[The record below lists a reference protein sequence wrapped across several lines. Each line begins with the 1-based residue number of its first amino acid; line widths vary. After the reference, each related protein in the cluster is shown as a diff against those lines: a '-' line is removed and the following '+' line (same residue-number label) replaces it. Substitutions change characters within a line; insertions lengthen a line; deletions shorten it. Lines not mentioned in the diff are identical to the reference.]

1 MKNDSFRSE
10 IKNTVLGHDNTIVN
24 ILLQQLNSNISSR
37 LIAEEEYI
45 NKNEE
50 RTKRIVEL
58 FEKFLF
64 EYKNALD
71 KPTIRC
77 YGLFSDLA
85 MVDNILSDHSDR
97 ALLLSE
103 EKESFIKSIQNNFP
117 IRQIVSLDVNFII
130 DVRGYSMEK
139 FENRSEE
146 LIGEIRSFEQAPN
159 FEIVFD
165 YKHRNRNTFIFGT
178 DLMIDAIEIEKQ
190 SGYTTTLFTNDK
202 NKISKRIQEFDN
214 WFSELHRERE
224 IIKKYLTTSDVSVV
238 CEQLLRIRKNQYL
251 DPK

>member
-71 KPTIRC
+71 K
-77 YGLFSDLA
+77 
-85 MVDNILSDHSDR
+85 
-97 ALLLSE
+97 
-103 EKESFIKSIQNNFP
+103 
-117 IRQIVSLDVNFII
+117 
-130 DVRGYSMEK
+130 
-139 FENRSEE
+139 
-146 LIGEIRSFEQAPN
+146 
-159 FEIVFD
+159 
-165 YKHRNRNTFIFGT
+165 IF
-178 DLMIDAIEIEKQ
+178 
-190 SGYTTTLFTNDK
+190 
-202 NKISKRIQEFDN
+202 
-214 WFSELHRERE
+214 
-224 IIKKYLTTSDVSVV
+224 TSDVDIQST
-238 CEQLLRIRKNQYL
+238 L
-251 DPK
+251 DEAAKECTAVLQENA